1 MRRVLNWVIWLPV
14 TILVIGFAVANR
26 QWVDVS
32 FDPFDAT
39 QPFASIGMPLWA
51 LLFCGLFIGAIAGW
65 SICWIGQGK
74 WRRSTRDA
82 LRELR
87 RANDEAASLKR
98 EAPLAENLP
107 AITTADHFG

>member
-1 MRRVLNWVIWLPV
+1 MRRFLTWAVWLPV
-14 TILVIGFAVANR
+14 SILVIGFAVANR

-65 SICWIGQGK
+65 IVCWFGQSK
-74 WRRSTRDA
+74 WRKSTRNA
-82 LRELR
+82 LAELR
-87 RANDEAASLKR
+87 RAHGEAAALKR
-98 EAPLAENLP
+98 DKPQHENLP
-107 AITTADHFG
+107 ANTAADPF